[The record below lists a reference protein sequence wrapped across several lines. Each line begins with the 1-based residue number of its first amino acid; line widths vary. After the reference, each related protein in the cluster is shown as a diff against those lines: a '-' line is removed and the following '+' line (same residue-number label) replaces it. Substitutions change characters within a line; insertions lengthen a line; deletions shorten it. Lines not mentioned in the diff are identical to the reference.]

1 MAHDCSGQL
10 SIFDV
15 YDFLKPINPEQGK
28 PIYPNRGVW
37 QYLRYGP
44 HTLIPEVREETKAY
58 LEEHGVPDFVKWD
71 KGSLPCRN
79 CTWFDGI
86 SCRGGAHTCHYEFD
100 YLICD
105 GFKQSIVERKPTTV
119 GK

>member
-1 MAHDCSGQL
+1 MDVTGQL

-15 YDFLKPINPEQGK
+15 YDFLKPSKRPVGTATIH
-28 PIYPNRGVW
+28 R
-37 QYLRYGP
+37 YLRYGP

-58 LEEHGVPDFVKWD
+58 LQKNGVPEWVTWS
-71 KGSLPCRN
+71 KGSLPCKN

>member
-1 MAHDCSGQL
+1 MECAGQMT
-10 SIFDV
+10 IFDV
-15 YDFLKPINPEQGK
+15 YDFLKPPKK
-28 PIYPNRGVW
+28 PVGSAVVHRF
-37 QYLRYGP
+37 LRYGP
-44 HTLIPEVREETKAY
+44 HTLIPEVRDEARAY
-58 LEEHGVPDFVKWD
+58 LQEHGIPEWVTWD
-71 KGSLPCRN
+71 KGSLPCTN

-105 GFKQSIVERKPTTV
+105 RFRQSIIERKPTTV